1 MPKASDKTASETTG
15 RRSKAPAKAPAKATA
30 KAPASAPAKAPTKA
44 STRKPVAKAAPQD
57 AQANARPKRPRV
69 AATAKSVPVDAAA
82 AVTSQRNTM
91 PGARLI
97 KKIKKVIIDR
107 GLPDRAIA
115 DVMGI
120 TVIYWNSLANGN
132 RQIRSLGK
140 DKLQLVAEFL
150 GLPLI
155 QVYNL
160 ADFFS
165 PKDFVYTKDLDE
177 QLWLSIEKMG
187 SDPTWAGY
195 IPKADEWEKTPLSV
209 RMTMVLLYEQLSNR
223 QLLAKA
229 EIELPQ
235 VAVSPAV

>member
-1 MPKASDKTASETTG
+1 MPKASDKTASESTG
-15 RRSKAPAKAPAKATA
+15 RRSAPAKAPAKP
-30 KAPASAPAKAPTKA
+30 PANAAA
-44 STRKPVAKAAPQD
+44 KPVAKKSAAKTQANQSAAAPTR
-57 AQANARPKRPRV
+57 ARASAKAKTAAPEDKAV
-69 AATAKSVPVDAAA
+69 AAIKT
-82 AVTSQRNTM
+82 RNTM
-91 PGARLI
+91 PGSRLV
-97 KKIKKVIIDR
+97 KMIKKVIVDR
-107 GLPDRAIA
+107 GLPDREIA

-140 DKLQLVAEFL
+140 EKLQLVADFL

-160 ADFFS
+160 ADFFT
-165 PKDFVYTKDLDE
+165 PEDFVYKKDLDE

-195 IPKADEWEKTPLSV
+195 IPKKEEWEQTPLSV
-209 RMTMVLLYEQLSNR
+209 RMTMVLLYEQLSGR

-229 EIELPQ
+229 EIELPGIQ
-235 VAVSPAV
+235 APPSA

>member
-1 MPKASDKTASETTG
+1 
-15 RRSKAPAKAPAKATA
+15 
-30 KAPASAPAKAPTKA
+30 
-44 STRKPVAKAAPQD
+44 
-57 AQANARPKRPRV
+57 
-69 AATAKSVPVDAAA
+69 
-82 AVTSQRNTM
+82 M
-91 PGARLI
+91 PGSRLV
-97 KKIKKVIIDR
+97 KMIKKVIIDR

-140 DKLQLVAEFL
+140 EKLQMVAEFL

-160 ADFFS
+160 ADFFT
-165 PKDFVYTKDLDE
+165 PEDFVYKKDLDE

-195 IPKADEWEKTPLSV
+195 IPKPDEWAQTPLSV
-209 RMTMVLLYEQLSNR
+209 RLTMVLLYEQLSGR

-229 EIELPQ
+229 EIELPGVQ
-235 VAVSPAV
+235 PPPVA

>member
-1 MPKASDKTASETTG
+1 MPKASDKTASESTG
-15 RRSKAPAKAPAKATA
+15 RRSQASAKAPVK
-30 KAPASAPAKAPTKA
+30 PA
-44 STRKPVAKAAPQD
+44 AKAASKPAAKKPAAATQAPQ
-57 AQANARPKRPRV
+57 ATTPNRPRASAKTKAAAPEDKAL
-69 AATAKSVPVDAAA
+69 AATN
-82 AVTSQRNTM
+82 TRNTM
-91 PGARLI
+91 PGSRLV
-97 KKIKKVIIDR
+97 KMIKKVIIDR
-107 GLPDRAIA
+107 GLPDREIA

-140 DKLQLVAEFL
+140 EKLQLVADFL

-165 PKDFVYTKDLDE
+165 PQDFVYKKDLDE

-195 IPKADEWEKTPLSV
+195 IPKQDEWEQTPLSV
-209 RMTMVLLYEQLSNR
+209 RMTMVLLYEQLSGR

-229 EIELPQ
+229 EIELPGVQ
-235 VAVSPAV
+235 PPPAA

>member
-1 MPKASDKTASETTG
+1 MPKASDKTASESTG
-15 RRSKAPAKAPAKATA
+15 RQSQAPAKAPAKAAA
-30 KAPASAPAKAPTKA
+30 KPVARKRVAEAEAQAPKAAATPKRPRASAK
-44 STRKPVAKAAPQD
+44 AKAAPKENSP
-57 AQANARPKRPRV
+57 A
-69 AATAKSVPVDAAA
+69 AKS
-82 AVTSQRNTM
+82 TRNTM
-91 PGARLI
+91 PGSRLV
-97 KKIKKVIIDR
+97 KLIKKVIVDR

-140 DKLQLVAEFL
+140 EKLSLVADFL

-160 ADFFS
+160 ADFFT
-165 PKDFVYTKDLDE
+165 PEDFVYKKDLDE

-187 SDPTWAGY
+187 SDPTWVGY
-195 IPKADEWEKTPLSV
+195 IPKQEEWDQTPLAV
-209 RMTMVLLYEQLSNR
+209 RMTMVLLYEQLSGR

-229 EIELPQ
+229 EIELPHLKG
-235 VAVSPAV
+235 SPTA